1 MDLNTDLEVMLQQ
14 IDSPAFLVQDGII
27 IAVNQ
32 QAAARFIAA
41 QTQITELLVTGQQE
55 YDAFQS
61 GSLLLKISVSGTTY
75 ACTVTCLQQYQLFT
89 IEEDTAL
96 AELQVL
102 SLAAQQLS
110 MPISELSLLIDQL
123 SEAETDKKSQI
134 TQNLFRLKRII
145 GNMSDAS
152 QLSNASARLTSCDVC
167 AVLEEVLEKAETMLA
182 ESQIRLTYQ
191 LPRQSV
197 VSMINAEL
205 LKRAVYNLLSN
216 AAKFSSAGDT
226 VDVTLKRKDNK
237 LFLTV
242 KGGRNTIKN
251 TANLFHR
258 YTREPGLES
267 RKLGLGLGMS
277 LIHSAASVHGG
288 TVLIEQTNKDQFKV
302 TVTLSI
308 QKSTG
313 TDVHSPILIPDI
325 YGGNDQALIE
335 LSDVLPSKFYD
346 RNKY

>member
-1 MDLNTDLEVMLQQ
+1 MNLNTDLEAMLQQ
-14 IDSPAFLVQDGII
+14 IDSPAFLVQGGMIT
-27 IAVNQ
+27 AVNQ
-32 QAAARFIAA
+32 QAAARFITV
-41 QTQITELLVTGQQE
+41 QTPIGELLVTGQQE
-55 YDAFQS
+55 YAAFQS
-61 GSLLLKISVSGTTY
+61 GSLILKISVSGTAYT
-75 ACTVTCLQQYQLFT
+75 CTVTCLQQDQLFT

-110 MPISELSLLIDQL
+110 TPISELSLLIDQL
-123 SEAETDKKSQI
+123 SETDKKSQI

-152 QLSNASARLTSCDVC
+152 QLASASSRMTSCDVC
-167 AVLEEVLEKAETMLA
+167 AVLEEVLEKAKTLLA
-182 ESQIRLTYQ
+182 ESQIKLTYQ

-197 VSMINAEL
+197 ISMINAEL

-216 AAKFSSAGDT
+216 AAKFSSAADT
-226 VDVTLKRKDNK
+226 VDVTLKHKDNK
-237 LFLTV
+237 LYLTV
-242 KGGRNTIKN
+242 TGGRSTIKN

-267 RKLGLGLGMS
+267 RQHGLGLGMP
-277 LIHSAASVHGG
+277 LIHCAASVHGG
-288 TVLIEQTNKDQFKV
+288 TVLIEQTNKDLFKV
-302 TVTLSI
+302 TMTLSI

-313 TDVHSPILIPDI
+313 TDVHSPVLIPDI

>member
-1 MDLNTDLEVMLQQ
+1 MDLNTNMEAMLQQ
-14 IDSPAFLVQDGII
+14 MDSPAFLVQDGILV
-27 IAVNQ
+27 AVNQ
-32 QAAARFIAA
+32 QAAARFIAV
-41 QTQITELLVTGQQE
+41 QTPIAELLITGQQE

-123 SEAETDKKSQI
+123 SETDKKSQI

-152 QLSNASARLTSCDVC
+152 QLSNASARMTSCDVC
-167 AVLEEVLEKAETMLA
+167 AVLEEVLEKAKTLLA
-182 ESQIRLTYQ
+182 ESQIKLTYQ

-197 VSMINAEL
+197 ISMINAEL

-216 AAKFSSAGDT
+216 AAKFSSPGDT
-226 VDVTLKRKDNK
+226 VDVTVKRKDNK
-237 LFLTV
+237 LYLTV
-242 KGGRNTIKN
+242 KGGQNTIKN

-258 YTREPGLES
+258 YAREPGLES
-267 RKLGLGLGMS
+267 RQHGLGLGMS
-277 LIHSAASVHGG
+277 LIHCAASVHGG
-288 TVLIEQTNKDQFKV
+288 TVLIEQSDKGKLAV
-302 TVTLSI
+302 TMTLSI

-346 RNKY
+346 RNNF